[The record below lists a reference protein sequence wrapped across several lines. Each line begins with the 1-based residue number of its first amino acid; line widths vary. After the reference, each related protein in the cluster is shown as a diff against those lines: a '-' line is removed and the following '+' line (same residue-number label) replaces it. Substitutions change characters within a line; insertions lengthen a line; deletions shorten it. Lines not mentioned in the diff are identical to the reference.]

1 MTPGQR
7 WSADDRLE
15 EAADCIEEAQ
25 ERGHF
30 AHYARVVGDLPL
42 LLSQH
47 GLGQTLAYFLV
58 RGGDREASPYITV
71 YQQLTRRL
79 AQCFRVTH
87 RDLLTHLTGI
97 DSQQYLL
104 FAEEARL
111 FALALYSEV
120 EAQEY
125 TPYSEEEA

>member
-7 WSADDRLE
+7 WSTDDRLE

-30 AHYARVVGDLPL
+30 DHYARVVGELPL
-42 LLSQH
+42 LLSRH
-47 GLGQTLAYFLV
+47 GLGQTLAYFLM
-58 RGGDREASPYITV
+58 RGSGRETSPYLTV

-79 AQCFRVTH
+79 AQCFRVTN
-87 RDLLTHLTGI
+87 RDLLTHLTGV
-97 DSQQYLL
+97 DSQRYLL
-104 FAEEARL
+104 MAEEVRL
-111 FALALYSEV
+111 FALALYDEV

-125 TPYSEEEA
+125 TSHNEEA